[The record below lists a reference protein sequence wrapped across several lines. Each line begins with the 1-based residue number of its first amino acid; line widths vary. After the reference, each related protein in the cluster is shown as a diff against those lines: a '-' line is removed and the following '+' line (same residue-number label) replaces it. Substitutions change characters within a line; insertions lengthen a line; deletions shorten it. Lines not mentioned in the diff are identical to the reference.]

1 MSISKS
7 SKMMLM
13 VTLVLLTGLGLWRF
27 YPQEKTLNASTN
39 KSAEQIN
46 TEPKVLYW
54 YDPMV
59 PEQKFDKAGKSPFMD
74 MDLVPKYA
82 DSVNTSG
89 VTVSAAVAQNL
100 GIRVVK
106 AQLAEFSD
114 GLSAVGRVE
123 LDENRMY
130 AVQTRSAGF
139 VERLVVRAVGD
150 SVGAGQKVAEIYA
163 PELLSAQQEYL
174 ALLKITGIADIDT
187 LRQAARQRLQLLG
200 MAVQEITT
208 ISKTGQANPR
218 IGVYAPASGVV
229 TELLVREGGQVL
241 PSSNLMQL
249 ADLSRVWLLL
259 EIPENEASRLKIG
272 DEVEAKFESLAGDCF
287 TGHIDYV
294 YPMLERSTR
303 SVQVRVVLTN
313 PLGKLKTGMFAS
325 ATLVGQRREA
335 ISIPSEAVISTG
347 TRTVVIIKEGQRFR
361 PAEVRLGAEKK
372 GQSEILQG
380 LAVGEEVVASG
391 QFLIDSEASL
401 NGVLARLSHD
411 TDTPDEMNKPHDMN
425 MSDMEMSHD

>member
-7 SKMMLM
+7 RKMMLV

-27 YPQEKTLNASTN
+27 YPQHTNANTKN
-39 KSAEQIN
+39 TTEQTPN
-46 TEPKVLYW
+46 EPKILYW

-59 PEQKFDKAGKSPFMD
+59 PEQKFDKGGKSPFMD
-74 MDLVPKYA
+74 MQLVPKYA

-89 VTVSAAVAQNL
+89 VSVSAAVAQNL

-106 AQLAEFSD
+106 AKLTEFSD

-123 LDENRMY
+123 VDEYRVY

-139 VERLVVRAVGD
+139 VEHLAVRAVGD
-150 SVGAGQKVAEIYA
+150 TVRAGQKVADIYA
-163 PELLSAQQEYL
+163 PELLAAQQEYL
-174 ALLKITGIADIDT
+174 ALLKVKGIADIDI

-200 MAVQEITT
+200 MASQEITT

-259 EIPENEASRLKIG
+259 DIPENDVSRLKIG
-272 DEVEAKFESLAGDCF
+272 DEVEAKFDGLAEECF
-287 TGHIDYV
+287 TGRIDYI

-303 SVQVRVVLTN
+303 SMQVRVVLAN
-313 PLGKLKTGMFAS
+313 SKGILKTGMFANAS
-325 ATLVGQRREA
+325 LVGQRREV

-361 PAEVRLGAEKK
+361 PAEVRLGAEKN
-372 GQSEILQG
+372 GRSEILQG

-401 NGVLARLSHD
+401 NGVLARLASDATTDMD
-411 TDTPDEMNKPHDMN
+411 TDMDM
-425 MSDMEMSHD
+425 DMEMSHD

>member
-7 SKMMLM
+7 SKI
-13 VTLVLLTGLGLWRF
+13 TLVITVVLLTGLGLWRF
-27 YPQEKTLNASTN
+27 YPQHTNANTKN
-39 KSAEQIN
+39 TTEQTPN
-46 TEPKVLYW
+46 EPKILYW

-74 MDLVPKYA
+74 MQLVPKYA

-89 VTVSAAVAQNL
+89 VSVSAAVAQNL

-123 LDENRMY
+123 LDEHRVY

-229 TELLVREGGQVL
+229 TELLVREGGQVS

-272 DEVEAKFESLAGDCF
+272 DEVEAKFESLAEDCF
-287 TGHIDYV
+287 TGRIDYV

-303 SVQVRVVLTN
+303 SVQVRVVLNN

-325 ATLVGQRREA
+325 ARLVGQRREA

-361 PAEVRLGAEKK
+361 PTEVRLGTEK
-372 GQSEILQG
+372 
-380 LAVGEEVVASG
+380 VVKVKYYKA
-391 QFLIDSEASL
+391 
-401 NGVLARLSHD
+401 
-411 TDTPDEMNKPHDMN
+411 
-425 MSDMEMSHD
+425 

>member
-7 SKMMLM
+7 RKMMLV

-27 YPQEKTLNASTN
+27 YPQHTNANTKN
-39 KSAEQIN
+39 TTEQTPN
-46 TEPKVLYW
+46 EPKILYW

-59 PEQKFDKAGKSPFMD
+59 PEQKFDKGGKSPFMD
-74 MDLVPKYA
+74 MQLVPKYA

-89 VTVSAAVAQNL
+89 VSVSAAVAQNL

-106 AQLAEFSD
+106 AKLTEFSD

-123 LDENRMY
+123 VDEYRVY

-139 VERLVVRAVGD
+139 VEHLAVRAVGD
-150 SVGAGQKVAEIYA
+150 TVRAGQKVADIYA
-163 PELLSAQQEYL
+163 PELLAAQQEYL
-174 ALLKITGIADIDT
+174 ALLKVKGIADIDI

-200 MAVQEITT
+200 MASQEITT

-259 EIPENEASRLKIG
+259 DIPENDVSRLKIG
-272 DEVEAKFESLAGDCF
+272 DEVEAKFDGLAEECF
-287 TGHIDYV
+287 TGRIDYI

-303 SVQVRVVLTN
+303 SMQVRVVLAN
-313 PLGKLKTGMFAS
+313 SKGILKTGMFANAS
-325 ATLVGQRREA
+325 LAGSRRKV

-361 PAEVRLGAEKK
+361 PAEVRLGAEKN
-372 GQSEILQG
+372 GRSEILQG

-401 NGVLARLSHD
+401 NGVLARLASDATTDMD
-411 TDTPDEMNKPHDMN
+411 TDMDM
-425 MSDMEMSHD
+425 DMEMSHD

>member
-7 SKMMLM
+7 SKMMLV

-27 YPQEKTLNASTN
+27 YPQHTNANTKN
-39 KSAEQIN
+39 TTEQTPN
-46 TEPKVLYW
+46 EPKILYW

-74 MDLVPKYA
+74 MQLVPKYA

-89 VTVSAAVAQNL
+89 VSISAAVAQNL

-106 AQLAEFSD
+106 AKLTEFSD

-123 LDENRMY
+123 LDEHRVY

-139 VERLVVRAVGD
+139 VERLAVRAVGD
-150 SVGAGQKVAEIYA
+150 TVRLGQKVADIYA
-163 PELLSAQQEYL
+163 PELLAAQQEYL

-200 MAVQEITT
+200 MAPQEITT

-259 EIPENEASRLKIG
+259 EIPENDASRLKIG
-272 DEVEAKFESLAGDCF
+272 DEVEAKFDSLAEDYF
-287 TGHIDYV
+287 TGRIDYI

-303 SVQVRVVLTN
+303 SVQVRVVLAN
-313 PLGKLKTGMFAS
+313 SKGILKTGMFANAS
-325 ATLVGQRREA
+325 LAGSRRKV

-347 TRTVVIIKEGQRFR
+347 TRTVSF
-361 PAEVRLGAEKK
+361 
-372 GQSEILQG
+372 
-380 LAVGEEVVASG
+380 
-391 QFLIDSEASL
+391 
-401 NGVLARLSHD
+401 
-411 TDTPDEMNKPHDMN
+411 
-425 MSDMEMSHD
+425 

>member
-27 YPQEKTLNASTN
+27 YPQEKTLNANTN

-46 TEPKVLYW
+46 TEPKILYW

-123 LDENRMY
+123 LDEHRVY

-150 SVGAGQKVAEIYA
+150 TVRAGQKVAEIYA

-287 TGHIDYV
+287 TGRIDYV

-347 TRTVVIIKEGQRFR
+347 KRTVVIIKEGQHFR
-361 PAEVRLGAEKK
+361 PTEVRLGTEKK

-411 TDTPDEMNKPHDMN
+411 TDKPDEMNMPHDMN

>member
-7 SKMMLM
+7 SKMMLV

-27 YPQEKTLNASTN
+27 YPQHTNANTKN
-39 KSAEQIN
+39 TTEQTPN
-46 TEPKVLYW
+46 EPKILYW

-74 MDLVPKYA
+74 MQLVPKYA

-89 VTVSAAVAQNL
+89 VSVSAAVAQNL

-123 LDENRMY
+123 LDEHRVY

-139 VERLVVRAVGD
+139 VERLAVRAVGD
-150 SVGAGQKVAEIYA
+150 TVRLGQKVADIYA
-163 PELLSAQQEYL
+163 PELLAAQQEYL

-200 MAVQEITT
+200 MAPQEITT
-208 ISKTGQANPR
+208 ISKTGKANPR

-259 EIPENEASRLKIG
+259 EIPENDASRLKIG
-272 DEVEAKFESLAGDCF
+272 DEVEARFESLAEECF
-287 TGHIDYV
+287 TGRIDYI
-294 YPMLERSTR
+294 YPMLERTTR
-303 SVQVRVVLTN
+303 SVQVRVVLAN
-313 PLGKLKTGMFAS
+313 REGALKTGMFAS
-325 ATLVGQRREA
+325 ATLVGQRREV

-401 NGVLARLSHD
+401 NGVLARLSTHTELNHD
-411 TDTPDEMNKPHDMN
+411 
-425 MSDMEMSHD
+425 